1 MLVKESQANME
12 AGVTAESHT
21 EGEAISIACFSSHFS
36 TRELKE
42 RIKGCL
48 LSA

>member
-1 MLVKESQANME
+1 MKESQANME
-12 AGVTAESHT
+12 AGDTAESHT
-21 EGEAISIACFSSHFS
+21 EGGAISIASFFPHFS

-42 RIKGCL
+42 ARKGSP